1 MREEKLFRAIGQ
13 IDGDLVEEATN
24 YRPKKNAWWKYGTL
38 VAGLVLI
45 IAAGKLSDLF
55 VVQEGTENV
64 PRTEVDIADATAQT
78 EIGELVAENAEETA
92 NVEKDILDF
101 TMTFDGM
108 GFQGI
113 MAYEMPNLG
122 HPWEETDE
130 IDTLPVIDN
139 HSIYN
144 LENLSDPHPLYG
156 EEYDPLLEWVAE
168 AAEFFGM
175 EEIEPA
181 IKKDRV
187 AISNENILIEVDGD
201 MEMKIEFLNGISLP
215 QGYNAS
221 NQATREET
229 YKLAEYL
236 IAEYG
241 ELFDMENPQI
251 TICDG
256 DYTFDAERDRN
267 SIRVYEKGE
276 SATEMLLN
284 YYFNY
289 VRFVAYEDQG
299 LWLIHIVR
307 NDTEPVLG
315 EYEIISVEEA
325 AKRLGEGKFDTTYH
339 ESEFPGIEYVRDVEL
354 MYYMS
359 FTDDYKP
366 YYRFWVEVPAEKQEN
381 GLNTYVAYYVPAVE
395 CAYLEITF
403 N

>member
-13 IDGDLVEEATN
+13 IDGNLVEEATN
-24 YRPKKNAWWKYGTL
+24 YKPKKTTWWKYGTL
-38 VAGLVLI
+38 VAGLILMI
-45 IAAGKLSDLF
+45 CGEKFASQNLMPNENSTLEK
-55 VVQEGTENV
+55 QEMESG
-64 PRTEVDIADATAQT
+64 T
-78 EIGELVAENAEETA
+78 EIGELVAENIEE
-92 NVEKDILDF
+92 NVEDVQNAEKDILNF

-122 HPWEETDE
+122 HPWSETDE

-156 EEYDPLLEWVAE
+156 EEYDPLLEWLAE

-175 EEIEPA
+175 EEIEPT

-187 AISNENILIEVDGD
+187 VISNEDILIEVNGD

-215 QGYNAS
+215 QGYNAT

-229 YKLAEYL
+229 YKLAEYFVT
-236 IAEYG
+236 EYG
-241 ELFDMENPQI
+241 ELLNMENLQI
-251 TICDG
+251 AIGDG
-256 DYTFDAERDRN
+256 EYTFDAQRDRN

-276 SATEMLLN
+276 SAAETLLN

-289 VRFVAYEDQG
+289 VRFVAHEERG

-307 NDTEPVLG
+307 RDTEFLG

-325 AKRLGEGKFDTTYH
+325 TKRLGDGQFDTTYH
-339 ESEFPGIEYVRDVEL
+339 ESEFPGVEYVRDVEL

-395 CAYLEITF
+395 MAYLEITF